1 MSNPDPDPSVPTPP
15 SADGWFDPGT
25 KNAQLIYILFF
36 AGVITGLTVLI
47 GVVMAYINRGKLG
60 GYIDTHYT
68 WLIRTFWIGL
78 LFSFISGLLMV
89 LGIGFLLIFAVAIWA
104 IIRLVKGIQALGRGE
119 PIADTQTWWI

>member
-89 LGIGFLLIFAVAIWA
+89 LGIGFLLIFAVVIWA